1 MNDFSQLA
9 LRPELIASAQARGF
23 AQMTAIQAQAL
34 PAILDG
40 QDVLAQAATGSGKTA
55 AFGFGLLNAL
65 AVDQAACQALVL
77 CPTRE
82 LADQVS
88 QSLRLFAATIPNIKL
103 LTLCGG
109 APMRAQLNSLSRAPQ
124 IVVGT
129 PGRVLAHLKRGS
141 LSTTALSTFVLDEA
155 DRMLDMGFIDDI
167 DAIMSY
173 LPARRQTLLF
183 SATWPDGVRSVSNRL
198 QQDAAEVMVG
208 AAGGNAPR
216 IFQTF
221 HKVSG
226 DAKLAALEQVLA
238 SSSSGNGGFAQALVF
253 CNQRAEVER
262 VAEYLNRRGLAALAL
277 HGDRE
282 QRDRDEVLLRF
293 VNQSCGV
300 LVATDVAARGLD
312 IEALPLVVSYDLARD
327 IGTHTHRIGRT
338 GRAGEAG
345 RAVALCTDREVHR
358 AERITVASGI
368 VLSWSRLS
376 QNKRPTPARP
386 PMTTLLIQGGRRD
399 KLRPGDILGALTG
412 QGGLSGEDVGR
423 IDIMP
428 TRAYVAISRPE
439 INRARERLKQAGI
452 KGRRF
457 RLAVLDGG

>member
-9 LRPELIASAQARGF
+9 LRPELIASAQTRGF
-23 AQMTAIQAQAL
+23 EQMTPVQAQAL
-34 PAILDG
+34 PAVLAG

-55 AFGFGLLNAL
+55 AFGFGLLNSL
-65 AVDQAACQALVL
+65 RVDEAACQALVL

-88 QSLRLFAATIPNIKL
+88 QSLRQFAATIPNIKL

-109 APMRAQLNSLSRAPQ
+109 APLRAQLNSLSKAPH

-141 LSTTALSTFVLDEA
+141 LMTGSMHTFVLDEA

-167 DAIMSY
+167 DSIVSY

-183 SATWPDGVRSVSNRL
+183 SATWPDEVRNVSSRL
-198 QQDAAEVMVG
+198 QRDAKEIMVG

-216 IFQTF
+216 IFQSF
-221 HKVSG
+221 YQVG
-226 DAKLAALEQVLA
+226 ENQKLAALEQVLA
-238 SSSSGNGGFAQALVF
+238 SSSSRNAGFAQALVF

-262 VAEYLNRRGLAALAL
+262 VAEYLNRRGLSALAL

-312 IEALPLVVSYDLARD
+312 IASLPLVVSYDLARD
-327 IGTHTHRIGRT
+327 IDTHTHRIGRT

-345 RAVALCTDREVHR
+345 HAVALCTDREVHR

-376 QNKRPTPARP
+376 QNKRLTPARP
-386 PMTTLLIQGGRRD
+386 PMVTLLIQGGRRD

-412 QGGLSGEDVGR
+412 EGGLAGDDVGR
-423 IDIMP
+423 IDITP
-428 TRAYVAISRPE
+428 TRTYVAVSRNQIAP
-439 INRARERLKQAGI
+439 ARDRLKQAGI

-457 RLAVLDGG
+457 RTALLDG